1 MWTTEVTRKT
11 KAKKEKIWELWA
23 DVPHW
28 KVWDS
33 EVENSELF
41 GQFIPGTK
49 GTLKPSGGLKTK
61 FIITECTKFK
71 SFSDR
76 SFLPF
81 CKLDFYHSMQETP
94 DGLLVKHKV
103 VMSGLLSFLFSKLIG
118 RNMSR
123 GLPLAVENLIKIA
136 ETN

>member
-1 MWTTEVTRKT
+1 
-11 KAKKEKIWELWA
+11 
-23 DVPHW
+23 
-28 KVWDS
+28 
-33 EVENSELF
+33 
-41 GQFIPGTK
+41 
-49 GTLKPSGGLKTK
+49 
-61 FIITECTKFK
+61 
-71 SFSDR
+71 
-76 SFLPF
+76 
-81 CKLDFYHSMQETP
+81 MQETP